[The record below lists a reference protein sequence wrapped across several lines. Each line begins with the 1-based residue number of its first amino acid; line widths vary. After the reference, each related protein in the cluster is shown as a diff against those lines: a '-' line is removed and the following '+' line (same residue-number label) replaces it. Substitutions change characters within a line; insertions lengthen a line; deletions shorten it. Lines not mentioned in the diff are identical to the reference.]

1 MKPLVRVALPW
12 LFVTVTLY
20 VPAARAGKVAVT
32 VVAFTTV
39 TPVAAVVPTVTVV
52 VPAPGAVK
60 LVPVRVT
67 ALGWLGKPT
76 AGVRLASVGSGA

>member
-12 LFVTVTLY
+12 ALVTVTLY

-32 VVAFTTV
+32 VVALATT
-39 TPVAAVVPTVTVV
+39 TLVAAVVPTVTVV

-67 ALGWLGKPT
+67 ALGWLAVPT
-76 AGVRLASVGSGA
+76 VGDKLVSVAGGA

>member
-12 LFVTVTLY
+12 ALVTVTLY
-20 VPAARAGKVAVT
+20 APAARAGKVAVT
-32 VVAFTTV
+32 VVAFTT
-39 TPVAAVVPTVTVV
+39 TTLVAAVVPTVTVV

-67 ALGWLGKPT
+67 ALGWAAVPIVTERLVSV
-76 AGVRLASVGSGA
+76 AGGA